1 MLSILAAIAALSP
14 ISVIILPSAYA
25 QTSTQTF
32 DMTPLV
38 SVIIAIIPAFIV
50 IALLD
55 KLLGKFR

>member
-1 MLSILAAIAALSP
+1 MLSILATIAVLSP
-14 ISVIILPSAYA
+14 LSIMILPNVYA
-25 QTSTQTF
+25 QTNSQTF

-55 KLLGKFR
+55 KLIGKFK